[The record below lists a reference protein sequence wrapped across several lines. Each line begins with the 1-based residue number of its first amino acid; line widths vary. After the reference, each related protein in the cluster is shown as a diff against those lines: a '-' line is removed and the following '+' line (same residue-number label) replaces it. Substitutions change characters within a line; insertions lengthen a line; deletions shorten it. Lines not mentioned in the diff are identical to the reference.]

1 MPLRLLK
8 LISEVLHLTFS
19 YINVFINLFTS
30 SSVFSLFIFFLK
42 QEEIKTLIIKQV
54 DEEIGSFYLLVI
66 RNLAKLNNLKLDFNQ
81 KMDVSNDPIS
91 LFGDEKLDIFTLT
104 SKASL
109 DKIIVNKNKKIIF
122 TDYKAF
128 KKYQK
133 LMECVNGYNY
143 ISDIKYYL
151 EKILDIKESE
161 LINYCQST
169 PSLTYSETSK
179 FLINKENYSKETGI
193 FETTNFI
200 VKIRK
205 AIFNSKSS
213 GDIRKSFLNLK
224 EEVKYKKFSFLTY

>member
-1 MPLRLLK
+1 MEK
-8 LISEVLHLTFS
+8 S
-19 YINVFINLFTS
+19 INNIEKI
-30 SSVFSLFIFFLK
+30 IFFLK
-42 QEEIKTLIIKQV
+42 QKENKTLLINQV
-54 DEEIGSFYLLVI
+54 NDEIGSFYLLVI
-66 RNLAKLNNLKLDFNQ
+66 RNFAKLNSIKLDFNQ
-81 KMDVSNDPIS
+81 KMLEGNDTGS
-91 LFGDEKLDIFTLT
+91 LFGDEKLDIFALT
-104 SKASL
+104 SKTSL
-109 DKIIVNKNKKIIF
+109 DKIIENKNKKIIF

-133 LMECVNGYNY
+133 LMECINGYNY

-151 EKILDIKESE
+151 ENILNIKESE

-179 FLINKENYSKETGI
+179 FLINEENYSKETGI

-205 AIFNSKSS
+205 AIFDSKRC

-224 EEVKYKKFSFLTY
+224 EEVKYKKFNFLTY

>member
-1 MPLRLLK
+1 MERSRNNIEK
-8 LISEVLHLTFS
+8 I
-19 YINVFINLFTS
+19 
-30 SSVFSLFIFFLK
+30 IFFLK
-42 QEEIKTLIIKQV
+42 QGEIKTLIVNQV
-54 DEEIGSFYLLVI
+54 NEEIGSFYLLVI
-66 RNLAKLNNLKLDFNQ
+66 RYFSELNNTMLDFNQ
-81 KMDVSNDPIS
+81 KMDIGNGSIS
-91 LFGDEKLDIFTLT
+91 LFGDEKLDIFAST
-104 SKASL
+104 SKNSL
-109 DKIIVNKNKKIIF
+109 DRIMGNNNKKIIF
-122 TDYKAF
+122 TDYKTF

-133 LMECVNGYNY
+133 LMECINGYNY

-151 EKILDIKESE
+151 EKILNIKESE

-205 AIFNSKSS
+205 AIFDSKSS
-213 GDIRKSFLNLK
+213 GDIRKSFLSLK